1 MTEQVKPEGEGMGIL
16 VGVSLGGWYVGFAIA
31 AITITAVVVLVG
43 IILGEARI
51 IARQAVDIT
60 EALEESRLNTLAL
73 WDVDVVNRSV
83 IGINRNA
90 AKARAVLEGE

>member
-1 MTEQVKPEGEGMGIL
+1 MESVGIL
-16 VGVSLGGWYVGFAIA
+16 VGVSLGGWYVGFIIA
-31 AITITAVVVLVG
+31 AVTISAVVVLVG

-60 EALEESRLNTLAL
+60 ESLEESRLNTLAL

-90 AKARAVLEGE
+90 AKARAALGGE